1 MTAEQARF
9 MADFFVSIIEGE
21 TQTNLKV
28 LKAIPEEKRDY
39 RPDKKS
45 RSALELA
52 RHMPVADL
60 WFLEGLLNGEFA
72 FPDPGTEEAIQSVA
86 DAIRFYNDR
95 FLPALGKV
103 KGLPGD
109 QLAREMSMMGVLTKP
124 TVIFLSFL
132 IRHTVHHRGQL
143 STYLRPM
150 GATVPSIYGGSAD
163 EPFQSSAGA

>member
-1 MTAEQARF
+1 MTTEQAQF
-9 MADFFVSIIEGE
+9 MAAFFVSIIEEE

-28 LKAIPEEKRDY
+28 LQAIPEAKRAY
-39 RPDKKS
+39 RPDEKS

-60 WFLEGLLNGEFA
+60 WFLEAILNGEFA
-72 FPDPGTEEAIQSVA
+72 FPDSGAEEAMQSVA
-86 DAIRFYNDR
+86 EAIRFYNDR
-95 FLPALGKV
+95 FLPALAKV
-103 KGLPGD
+103 KKLPGEH
-109 QLAREMSMMGVLTKP
+109 LAREISLLGVFTKP

-150 GATVPSIYGGSAD
+150 GGKVPSIYGGSAD
-163 EPFQSSAGA
+163 EPFQPAAPA